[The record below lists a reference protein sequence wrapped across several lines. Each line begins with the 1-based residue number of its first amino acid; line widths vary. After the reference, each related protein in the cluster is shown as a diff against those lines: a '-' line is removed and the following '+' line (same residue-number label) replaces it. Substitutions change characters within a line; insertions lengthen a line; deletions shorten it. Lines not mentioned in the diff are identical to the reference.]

1 MTNNSANTYNKMLP
15 PLPERMRPR
24 NLDEYVGQKHLVGKG
39 CVLRNMIEGGNLTS
53 FILWGPP
60 GVGKTSLARIVA
72 NSMDRDFYTLSAVS
86 SGVKDVREVIDRA
99 RSSATSMFGAGKG
112 APILFID
119 EIHKYEKWS
128 IEIKEIYDLYP
139 QLHVVLSGSSLLA
152 LKSGLAD
159 LSRRMLQYDMPG
171 LSFREYLRFDKRLDF
186 QAVSLDNLLNNPA
199 ELCFEVRERCS
210 PLEYFSAYIQKGY
223 YPFYFEDYFAYAPR
237 VENVVNYTI
246 DNELTS
252 QCGVDV
258 ANTRKI
264 KALMQVISGM
274 IPFEVD
280 TAKISRNLG
289 LQRLTLL
296 QYMKHLEDAKLIR
309 RLFANLLTTRDLQ
322 KPDKILL
329 DNPNLL
335 YVLCPTIPATG
346 TVRETFFCNQLASS
360 GHVIEYGGMKNAD
373 FKIDGNYVIEVGGRD
388 KGYSQL
394 DNTENGYVA
403 ADGIDSPVFRKIPLW
418 AFGFLY

>member
-1 MTNNSANTYNKMLP
+1 
-15 PLPERMRPR
+15 
-24 NLDEYVGQKHLVGKG
+24 
-39 CVLRNMIEGGNLTS
+39 
-53 FILWGPP
+53 
-60 GVGKTSLARIVA
+60 
-72 NSMDRDFYTLSAVS
+72 
-86 SGVKDVREVIDRA
+86 
-99 RSSATSMFGAGKG
+99 
-112 APILFID
+112 
-119 EIHKYEKWS
+119 
-128 IEIKEIYDLYP
+128 
-139 QLHVVLSGSSLLA
+139 
-152 LKSGLAD
+152 
-159 LSRRMLQYDMPG
+159 MPG

-186 QAVSLDNLLNNPA
+186 QAVSLDDLLNKPA

-223 YPFYFEDYFAYAPR
+223 YPFYFEDNFAYAPR

-335 YVLCPTIPATG
+335 CVLCPTIPATG

>member
-1 MTNNSANTYNKMLP
+1 MDRLFQRHDDYIRVTPT
-15 PLPERMRPR
+15 
-24 NLDEYVGQKHLVGKG
+24 EYVRDFMDKVSWDSRLV
-39 CVLRNMIEGGNLTS
+39 CIR
-53 FILWGPP
+53 GPK
-60 GVGKTSLARIVA
+60 GVGKSTLLRQRIKLNYAAGDRHVLYCSADSGYFSNHSLLDTAG
-72 NSMDRDFYTLSAVS
+72 DF
-86 SGVKDVREVIDRA
+86 VKLGG
-99 RSSATSMFGAGKG
+99 TH
-112 APILFID
+112 LFID

-171 LSFREYLRFDKRLDF
+171 LSFREYLRFDKKLDF

>member
-1 MTNNSANTYNKMLP
+1 MDRLFQRHDDYLRVTPTDYIRDFMKQVCWDS
-15 PLPERMRPR
+15 R
-24 NLDEYVGQKHLVGKG
+24 LVCIKG
-39 CVLRNMIEGGNLTS
+39 
-53 FILWGPP
+53 PK
-60 GVGKTSLARIVA
+60 GVGKSTLLRQRIKLNYA
-72 NSMDRDFYTLSAVS
+72 EEDRHVLYCSADSGYFSNHTLLDTAEDF
-86 SGVKDVREVIDRA
+86 VKIGG
-99 RSSATSMFGAGKG
+99 TH
-112 APILFID
+112 LFID

-171 LSFREYLRFDKRLDF
+171 LSFREYLRLEKGINLSPVRL
-186 QAVSLDNLLNNPA
+186 QELLGNPC
-199 ELCFEVRERCS
+199 EFCLNVRKLCSS
-210 PLEYFSAYIQKGY
+210 PLEHFSGYLQKGY
-223 YPFYFEDYFAYAPR
+223 YPFYFEDKVAYAPR

-264 KALMQVISGM
+264 KALMQIISGM
-274 IPFEVD
+274 VPFEVD
-280 TAKISRNLG
+280 IAKMARSLE

-296 QYMKHLEDAKLIR
+296 QYLKHLEDAHLIR
-309 RLFANLLTTRDLQ
+309 RLFANLITTRDLQ

-335 YVLCPTIPATG
+335 YALCPDIPEIG
-346 TVRETFFCNQLASS
+346 IVRETFFCNQLASA
-360 GHVIEYGGMKNAD
+360 GYVTEYGGMKNAD
-373 FKIDGNYVIEVGGRD
+373 FRIDGKYVIEVGGKD
-388 KGYSQL
+388 KGYSQF
-394 DNTENGYVA
+394 DNEENGYIA
-403 ADGIDSPVFRKIPLW
+403 ADGIDTAIFRKIPLW

>member
-1 MTNNSANTYNKMLP
+1 M
-15 PLPERMRPR
+15 ERLFQRHDDYLRVTPT
-24 NLDEYVGQKHLVGKG
+24 EYVRDFMNKVNWDSRLVCIKG
-39 CVLRNMIEGGNLTS
+39 
-53 FILWGPP
+53 PK
-60 GVGKTSLARIVA
+60 GVGKSTLIRQRIKLNHAEGDRHVLYCSADSGYFSNHSLLDTAEE
-72 NSMDRDFYTLSAVS
+72 F
-86 SGVKDVREVIDRA
+86 VKIGG
-99 RSSATSMFGAGKG
+99 TH
-112 APILFID
+112 LFID
-119 EIHKYEKWS
+119 EIHKYDKWS
-128 IEIKEIYDLYP
+128 VEIKEIYDLYP

-171 LSFREYLRFDKRLDF
+171 LSFREYLRLEKGPNFTSVDL
-186 QAVSLDNLLNNPA
+186 VELLNNPS
-199 ELCFEVRERCS
+199 ELCFHVREKCN
-210 PLEYFSAYIQKGY
+210 PLEHFSAYLQKGY
-223 YPFYFEDYFAYAPR
+223 YPFCFEDNLAYAPR

-264 KALMQVISGM
+264 RALMQVISGM
-274 IPFEVD
+274 VPFEVD
-280 TAKISRNLG
+280 TAKMSRNLG

-309 RLFANLLTTRDLQ
+309 RLFSNLLTTSDLQ

-329 DNPNLL
+329 DNSNLL
-335 YVLCPTIPATG
+335 YALCPTNPEIG
-346 TVRETFFCNQLASS
+346 TVRETFFCNQLASA

-373 FKIDGNYVIEVGGRD
+373 FKIDGNYVIEVGGKD

-394 DNTENGYVA
+394 DNSENGYIA
-403 ADGIDSPVFRKIPLW
+403 ADGIDSAVFRKIPLW

>member
-1 MTNNSANTYNKMLP
+1 MDILFQRHDDYLRVTPT
-15 PLPERMRPR
+15 
-24 NLDEYVGQKHLVGKG
+24 DYVRDFMKQVCWDGRLVCIKG
-39 CVLRNMIEGGNLTS
+39 
-53 FILWGPP
+53 PK
-60 GVGKTSLARIVA
+60 GVGKSTLLRQRIKLNYA
-72 NSMDRDFYTLSAVS
+72 EGDRHILYCSADSGYFSNHTLLDTAEDF
-86 SGVKDVREVIDRA
+86 VKLGG
-99 RSSATSMFGAGKG
+99 TH
-112 APILFID
+112 LFID

-171 LSFREYLRFDKRLDF
+171 LSFREYLHLEKCINLSPIRL
-186 QAVSLDNLLNNPA
+186 QELLDNSCEFCLN
-199 ELCFEVRERCS
+199 VRKQCSS
-210 PLEYFSAYIQKGY
+210 PLEHFPGYLQKGY
-223 YPFYFEDYFAYAPR
+223 YPFYFEDKVAYAPR

-264 KALMQVISGM
+264 KALIQVISGM
-274 IPFEVD
+274 VPFEVD
-280 TAKISRNLG
+280 IAKMARNLE

-296 QYMKHLEDAKLIR
+296 QYLKHLEDAHLIR
-309 RLFANLLTTRDLQ
+309 RLFANLITTRDLQ

-335 YVLCPTIPATG
+335 YALCPDIPEIG
-346 TVRETFFCNQLASS
+346 TVRETFFCNQLASA
-360 GHVIEYGGMKNAD
+360 GHVIEYGGMKSAD
-373 FKIDGNYVIEVGGRD
+373 FRIDGKYVIEVGGKD

-394 DNTENGYVA
+394 DDTENGYIA
-403 ADGIDSPVFRKIPLW
+403 ADGIDTAIFHKIPLW